1 METNRENPLKFVTG
15 AMADPRVFCLRAR
28 SMPAAAAQA
37 GRLLRQQD
45 LRHVRGASGDDCLRR
60 VHGPA

>member
-15 AMADPRVFCLRAR
+15 AMADPRVFYLRAH
-28 SMPAAAAQA
+28 SVPAAAAQA

-45 LRHVRGASGDDCLRR
+45 FRHVRGAFGDDRLCRI
-60 VHGPA
+60 HGPA